1 MDNTPRWDV
10 IQTCII
16 TCWLQ
21 LSAPGSVPQ
30 NTMNKLITL
39 LLATACVA
47 AGTAV
52 AASYSTEATMTRQK
66 DKGTY
71 EVVVRV
77 SRMVE
82 QNGRVIEELSEQPKI
97 TCAPGVPASLH
108 CGVQPSDRDY
118 KKRENVSVDVSWP
131 EAGKQDFAVCT
142 VVVKLGDRI
151 VSKTKARVTVEE
163 R

>member
-1 MDNTPRWDV
+1 
-10 IQTCII
+10 
-16 TCWLQ
+16 
-21 LSAPGSVPQ
+21 
-30 NTMNKLITL
+30 MNKLITL
-39 LLATACVA
+39 LVATACVVA
-47 AGTAV
+47 STAV
-52 AASYSTEATMTRQK
+52 AGSYSTEATMTRQK

-77 SRMVE
+77 SHLVE
-82 QNGRVIEELSEQPKI
+82 KDGKVVEELIEQPKI
-97 TCAPGVPASLH
+97 TSAPGVPASLH

-131 EAGKQDFAVCT
+131 ETGKQDFAVCT

-151 VSKTKARVTVEE
+151 VSKTKTRVTVEE